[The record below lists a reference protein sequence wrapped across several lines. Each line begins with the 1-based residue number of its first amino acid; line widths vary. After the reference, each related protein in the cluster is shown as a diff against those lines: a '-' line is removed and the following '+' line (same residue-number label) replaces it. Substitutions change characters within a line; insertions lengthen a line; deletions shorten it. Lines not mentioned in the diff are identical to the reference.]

1 MLDELSSV
9 AFANAAD
16 FVEITGEGRVQV
28 KPDGSDSEKKT
39 RGDDR
44 NPGGFGRG
52 GNQAGQQNA
61 GLADAWT
68 GISGAFAPETGIEDL
83 EAARAEVFGDEGA
96 ADE

>member
-28 KPDGSDSEKKT
+28 KPTARIPKKK
-39 RGDDR
+39 RAAMIGIR
-44 NPGGFGRG
+44 AASGGVEIKLANKMQALQMLGRY
-52 GNQAGQQNA
+52 
-61 GLADAWT
+61 L
-68 GISGAFAPETGIEDL
+68 GAFAPETGIEDL